1 MLQLKRLPRLGWNMC
16 QTRIPKNILHSF
28 DKHCTGYS
36 GAGAVRRPKSEGN
49 RSLFFKKLWKTRHVL
64 FKASFLP
71 LFRALYIFCL
81 YPDNRKWGRSSRV
94 TCRGAII
101 DRFQRRLNFQRLAC
115 QNSLLDGETGTGR
128 DTGGGALH
136 LLSQFSTIFP
146 RASPPEIRAQR

>member
-101 DRFQRRLNFQRLAC
+101 DRSLSETIKFSTARLSEFSPRRRNR
-115 QNSLLDGETGTGR
+115 DGEGH
-128 DTGGGALH
+128 GGGGIAFIIAVFDD
-136 LLSQFSTIFP
+136 FSTRFS
-146 RASPPEIRAQR
+146 A